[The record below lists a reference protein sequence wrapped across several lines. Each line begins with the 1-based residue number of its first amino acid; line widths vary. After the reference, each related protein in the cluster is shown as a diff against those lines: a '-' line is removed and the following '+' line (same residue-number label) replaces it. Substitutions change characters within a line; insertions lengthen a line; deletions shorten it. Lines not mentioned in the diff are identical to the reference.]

1 MPFGPRQLDSA
12 VSQLDEK
19 ISELEATIT
28 AASNGAQAR
37 VSRDLRRAWDSVYNA
52 LGYPATSSSPVYR
65 GRAAAFSP
73 PFAPLANV
81 PLEPGE
87 SMRSTAATASSSAQ
101 PSSSS
106 PSSTSLAIGAPATI
120 IGEAE
125 MAKFATSS
133 QCDSCKD
140 NATDILWVCTS
151 CPSRHRMCN
160 QCKEDSHC
168 GASHCLVA
176 WPIRQKTIGDGQY
189 VVCDNCTGA
198 VVGVRWQCKVCA
210 SFDMCND
217 CHNEVGHKHEHK
229 LAMVPYYYSDTAM
242 HPRGTDGYGYTCNSC
257 SGRISAPVFCCL
269 KCPDFH
275 VCAACAH
282 MGKLCTGHDF
292 AAIGLPAAASAAVIV
307 PAKSEVQT
315 RDVSEKEPQPSSSP
329 APHDRPYHPHMQH
342 SGAQAQG
349 LFSAVCNECSG
360 CITGIRHRCTRCKD
374 YDLCDNCYRRVTHV
388 HPGHGFV
395 HFGPPTK
402 PFTHRQPLRHAAT
415 ISHSPMQR
423 GHHHLGR
430 VQDRPSR
437 HGFPTH
443 GGMSVCRLVNP
454 PVDGTPPPP
463 MHPRP
468 LGCTLPPLPPIRG
481 CTLPSLLPHPSI
493 ATQTQTP
500 RAEVKQQQTDSAQ
513 SAERSTSTEER
524 DSAVHPH
531 VVCDACDFPIVG
543 VRYKCGNC
551 FDFDLCESCES
562 TVKHDENHLFI
573 KMRKYHPTPVS
584 TPMLN
589 GVYPHVGSWVGRA
602 QGPRPTLRSTG
613 EAVAAVATEA
623 ISGALAPVSAA
634 AAAAAAAAR
643 IIADSAAE
651 NARVPAMP
659 TNVTNPA
666 AAAAADTLVTYP
678 PPTPPRVQPISRGN
692 SVVQSSKYVAIFV
705 EDVTIPDG
713 TPMAPG
719 ESFVKI
725 WSVANMGDSE
735 WPKDTMLVHIEG
747 EPTIPGNKKTVP
759 IVVSKRYEQVGI
771 AVDLVAPMQ
780 PGRYVSQWRLMTSE
794 GQYFGTGLWCTIVV
808 EEPNPVVTAASVP
821 DVTVVVDTALSAA
834 DAAAVVARSADKGKA
849 ADVSSSVSE
858 LEVFVAVSQEASQSK
873 VTSVASSAIIVDEEA
888 EAKDSVTS
896 TPADTVEDSASVNVD
911 SGTSPVPVAN
921 AATMASSVGSS
932 SHVFTATPNESAS
945 IESLSNTFVKISADL
960 MSEIRRLDQSIR
972 VLQLRQDMADAASRS
987 GNSMGSSAHGYNPF
1001 DITAT
1006 PAGTSDAPIQAY
1018 PPSETPDNAPT
1029 IGPHQYANIDL
1040 LSSPPLNAS
1049 AASPPQQPLSDTQS
1063 ETASMREFYSSAAR
1077 LEQLLISSRMASGSS
1092 SSNSSALTKEDDS
1105 EDGNYEANDDFEMV
1119 NDFAHL
1125 EATSPKDV

>member
-106 PSSTSLAIGAPATI
+106 PSSTSLATGAPATI

-217 CHNEVGHKHEHK
+217 CHNDVGHKHEHK

-292 AAIGLPAAASAAVIV
+292 AAIGLPAAASAAVIA

-374 YDLCDNCYRRVTHV
+374 YDLCDNCYRR
-388 HPGHGFV
+388 
-395 HFGPPTK
+395 
-402 PFTHRQPLRHAAT
+402 
-415 ISHSPMQR
+415 
-423 GHHHLGR
+423 
-430 VQDRPSR
+430 
-437 HGFPTH
+437 
-443 GGMSVCRLVNP
+443 
-454 PVDGTPPPP
+454 
-463 MHPRP
+463 
-468 LGCTLPPLPPIRG
+468 
-481 CTLPSLLPHPSI
+481 
-493 ATQTQTP
+493 TQTP

-589 GVYPHVGSWVGRA
+589 GVYPHVGSWVGHA
-602 QGPRPTLRSTG
+602 QRPRPTLRSTG

-666 AAAAADTLVTYP
+666 AAAAADTLVTS

-888 EAKDSVTS
+888 EAKDAVTS

-1029 IGPHQYANIDL
+1029 VGPHQYANIDL

>member
-1 MPFGPRQLDSA
+1 MPFGPRQLDAA
-12 VSQLDEK
+12 VSQLDDK

-65 GRAAAFSP
+65 GRAAAFSH
-73 PFAPLANV
+73 PFAPHANV

-87 SMRSTAATASSSAQ
+87 SVRSTAATASSSAV
-101 PSSSS
+101 PSSS
-106 PSSTSLAIGAPATI
+106 PSSSSLAAGAPATV

-125 MAKFATSS
+125 MAEFAASS
-133 QCDSCKD
+133 QCDSCKS

-160 QCKEDSHC
+160 GCKEAGNC
-168 GASHCLVA
+168 GTGHCLVA
-176 WPIRQKTIGDGQY
+176 WPIRKKTIGDGQY

-217 CHNEVGHKHEHK
+217 CHNTAADKHEHK
-229 LAMVPYYYSDTAM
+229 LGMVPYYYSDTAM
-242 HPRGTDGYGYTCNSC
+242 HPRGTEGYAYTCNSC
-257 SGRISAPVFCCL
+257 SGGISAPVFCCL
-269 KCPDFH
+269 KCSDFH
-275 VCAACAH
+275 ICAACAH
-282 MGKLCTGHDF
+282 QGKLCAGHDF
-292 AAIGLPAAASAAVIV
+292 AAIGLSAGASAAVIA
-307 PAKSEVQT
+307 PAKSDVQT
-315 RDVSEKEPQPSSSP
+315 RDVSENDHQPP
-329 APHDRPYHPHMQH
+329 PPVAHGRHYHPHMRR

-349 LFSAVCNECSG
+349 LFSAVCNECSESIG
-360 CITGIRHRCTRCKD
+360 GIRHKCTRCKD

-395 HFGPPTK
+395 HVGPPMQQ
-402 PFTHRQPLRHAAT
+402 THRQPLRHAAT
-415 ISHSPMQR
+415 ISHSPAPHAFR
-423 GHHHLGR
+423 F
-430 VQDRPSR
+430 VQDRPPR
-437 HGFPTH
+437 NGFPLSR
-443 GGMSVCRLVNP
+443 GMSVCRLVNP
-454 PVDGTPPPP
+454 PVDSTPPPP
-463 MHPRP
+463 MHPPRP
-468 LGCTLPPLPPIRG
+468 LGCTLPPLPPMRA
-481 CTLPSLLPHPSI
+481 CTLPELLPHLSI
-493 ATQTQTP
+493 ATQTPQ
-500 RAEVKQQQTDSAQ
+500 AEVKQQQTDPAQ
-513 SAERSTSTEER
+513 STERSTSTEER
-524 DSAVHPH
+524 GSVVVHPN
-531 VVCDACDFPIVG
+531 VVCDACNFPIVG

-551 FDFDLCESCES
+551 PDFDLCEGCES

-573 KMRKYHPTPVS
+573 KMRKFHPTPVS
-584 TPMLN
+584 QPMLSCI
-589 GVYPHVGSWVGRA
+589 YPRMGPWSGRP
-602 QGPRPTLRSTG
+602 QCPRPTLRSTG

-623 ISGALAPVSAA
+623 VGGALAPVSAA
-634 AAAAAAAAR
+634 ATAAAAAAKV
-643 IIADSAAE
+643 IADSVTE
-651 NARVPAMP
+651 RAREA
-659 TNVTNPA
+659 TNVASPA
-666 AAAAADTLVTYP
+666 AAVEAPVASHPA

-713 TPMAPG
+713 THMAPG
-719 ESFVKI
+719 ELFVKI

-747 EPTIPGNKKTVP
+747 EPSIPGNKKTVP

-771 AVDLVAPMQ
+771 AVDLVAPMK

-794 GQYFGTGLWCTIVV
+794 GHYFGTGLWCVIVV
-808 EEPNPVVTAASVP
+808 EEPDPLAIAASVP
-821 DVTVVVDTALSAA
+821 DVTAVVDTALSAA
-834 DAAAVVARSADKGKA
+834 DAAVDVARSADKGKA
-849 ADVSSSVSE
+849 ADVSSSFSDREVSAE
-858 LEVFVAVSQEASQSK
+858 VSQEASQSK
-873 VTSVASSAIIVDEEA
+873 AASVASSAVIVYEETEA
-888 EAKDSVTS
+888 EDAITS
-896 TPADTVEDSASVNVD
+896 APADTVEDSASAHID

-921 AATMASSVGSS
+921 AATMPSSAGSS
-932 SHVFTATPNESAS
+932 SHAFTATSNESAS

-972 VLQLRQDMADAASRS
+972 VLQLRQDMADVASRS

-1018 PPSETPDNAPT
+1018 PPTAEETPDTSSA
-1029 IGPHQYANIDL
+1029 GLHQYANIDL

-1049 AASPPQQPLSDTQS
+1049 AASPPQQPLSDAHS

-1092 SSNSSALTKEDDS
+1092 SSNSSALMKEDDS
-1105 EDGNYEANDDFEMV
+1105 EDGSFGGNDDFEMV
-1119 NDFAHL
+1119 NDFSHL
-1125 EATSPKDV
+1125 DATSPKDV